1 MKKVLFFIF
10 AVTLCVAFYSC
21 RDDNFDWDKAH
32 SVGKEVESAYAEH
45 FKEIFGEVSPTQ
57 SWDFTQTSGTRAGSL
72 AMPERFGGYSGN
84 SRLGSDSWYNVPSE
98 LTTWLDQK
106 LPEQVNNTSKGKP
119 LVFTVPSNGE
129 FDLIPVYQGMAYS
142 YWHMSMGIQPMN
154 GSVASDPVKFWEK
167 NQDMEIN
174 VNKINWNRWGGVY
187 HLKNRQNGKYLRWD
201 CKRILVNSSSKGA
214 ESNVYDDQLYVS
226 SSNNNFSLTDEIKLS
241 FDVRADVE
249 SKVTAALQKDLY
261 NYVRN
266 ADKLNF
272 TATTSWKTVS
282 YEGSIY
288 SLIGFKWEDLINLI
302 SDNYKTN
309 TIVFN
314 LNENKSA
321 NNKFYFKNI
330 KLEYKARN
338 SWSWKTLVDTNEL
351 SSDTDLSNIK
361 VKENGGGAN
370 DPIMVPYFESAPTE
384 VSKWETLDAVNDNRT
399 KGSDVYSYSKDAGFR
414 FTVVSVKTD
423 KIEKKCLVAFRDRP
437 EDAVFVGVN
446 DDGNFYPIPLNN
458 IASVPDIKTYV
469 NDYYDHYLMIGDWLV
484 YCDDNGNLATQKVT
498 KKSGSTSQLVYPW
511 DVSDLSSID
520 DAKYKWDFEA
530 TTGFAYEQ
538 FMVTG
543 ENAPSGFNKGIW
555 YNYDQNKT
563 TKAWQSVRL
572 DLGEM
577 SLTKQNNDGSCT
589 FKETRSKG
597 YHFSGLT
604 PGDIVYFFWETMAP
618 YYRCKPVSEGGEGG
632 RILTSLND
640 QMRIINYDGSTLT
653 GIPSNKVVSIVGCE
667 AGVLGKLDSTKEP
680 DYNDMVFLLV
690 TDEEPKVVDVKNVEE
705 IVEKRYMV
713 EDLGA
718 TDDIDFNDMVVD
730 VKQVKKYE
738 ITTMSDGKSSKEY
751 KSTTQEVILR
761 AMGGTLDFDFK
772 IGDKVIFT
780 KSKIKDYKT
789 MYKTGMQGGKS
800 TTLDDYD
807 CVLCRA
813 TLNGN
818 PWDPSTNNVSFTVY
832 KEGTSTAAGGS
843 GTAGNSEQVN
853 IDNNGIY
860 NISFPVVGDPA
871 PRIIAFPVTKLWRDE
886 RHECCND
893 WLYDREPALWEMP
906 ENAPDAN
913 KNTHTK
919 SFSEWIKEGS
929 NRSDYLKWVE
939 DKFSTKV
946 KNSMDSW
953 LNKKNVVVEQ

>member
-1 MKKVLFFIF
+1 MKTVLLNLTKRFFSFISVL
-10 AVTLCVAFYSC
+10 AIISGLSSC
-21 RDDNFDWDKAH
+21 RDNSFDWDKAH
-32 SVGKEVESAYAEH
+32 SNMTEVENAYAEH

-57 SWDFTQTSGTRAGSL
+57 SWDFTQTPVTRAGSL

-174 VNKINWNRWGGVY
+174 VNKVNWNRYGGVY
-187 HLKNRQNGKYLRWD
+187 HLKNHKNGQYLHWPESRYIEVYSSKKSW
-201 CKRILVNSSSKGA
+201 NSSDY
-214 ESNVYDDQLYVS
+214 EDQLIFKLNRDLKWGEKIKISFDAKCSVS
-226 SSNNNFSLTDEIKLS
+226 STNVKLGAQKDYGKKWYAPSETFKLGNNWQTVTYEANIGEIGAFNTFAANGANQIVLNFNDEKAERTYYIKNVNISVNGVNLIDNGDLIYDNLGSFELHENGIYKDISLLEESLT
-241 FDVRADVE
+241 
-249 SKVTAALQKDLY
+249 
-261 NYVRN
+261 
-266 ADKLNF
+266 
-272 TATTSWKTVS
+272 
-282 YEGSIY
+282 
-288 SLIGFKWEDLINLI
+288 
-302 SDNYKTN
+302 
-309 TIVFN
+309 
-314 LNENKSA
+314 
-321 NNKFYFKNI
+321 
-330 KLEYKARN
+330 
-338 SWSWKTLVDTNEL
+338 
-351 SSDTDLSNIK
+351 
-361 VKENGGGAN
+361 
-370 DPIMVPYFESAPTE
+370 PYFESAPSGTSQW
-384 VSKWETLDAVNDNRT
+384 VSNLEYPNNQ
-399 KGSDVYSYSKDAGFR
+399 GGDVYSRSKDAGFR
-414 FTVVSVKTD
+414 FAVVSVKAD
-423 KIEKKCLVAFRDRP
+423 AVEKKSLVAFRNKP
-437 EDAVFVGVN
+437 EDAVFVGIDN
-446 DDGNFYPIPLNN
+446 SGNFYPVPLNN
-458 IASVPDIKTYV
+458 IASAPDIKTYV

-484 YCDDNGNLATQKVT
+484 YCDDNGNLATQKVS

-511 DVSDLSSID
+511 DVSGLSSID

-530 TTGFAYEQ
+530 TAGFAYEQ

-543 ENAPSGFNKGIW
+543 EGVPSGFNKGIW
-555 YNYDQNKT
+555 YYYDQNKN

-577 SLTKQNNDGSCT
+577 SLTKQNSDGSCDY
-589 FKETRSKG
+589 KETRSKG

-604 PGDIVYFFWETMAP
+604 PGDVVYFFWETMAP

-640 QMRIINYDGSTLT
+640 QMRIINYDGPALT

-667 AGVLGKLDSTKEP
+667 AGVLGKLDSAKEP

-772 IGDKVIFT
+772 VGNNVIFT
-780 KSKIKDYKT
+780 KSKLSGINYKT
-789 MYKTGMQGGKS
+789 MYMTGMKGGKS

-807 CVLCRA
+807 CVLYHA
-813 TLNGN
+813 TLIGN

-843 GTAGNSEQVN
+843 GTAGNSGQVN
-853 IDNNGIY
+853 IDNNGSY
-860 NISFPVVGDPA
+860 NITFPNIGDAA

-886 RHECCND
+886 RHECCNE

-906 ENAPDAN
+906 ENAPDTN

-939 DKFSTKV
+939 DKFSANV
-946 KNSMDSW
+946 KNSMETW
-953 LNKKNVVVEQ
+953 LNQKNVVVEQ